1 VLLKCDLDF
10 LKTIEQ
16 DPIRPV
22 ELLGDP
28 KRRFEMPF
36 EVYALVEKQGFGTAT
51 NAVACIAHAWFVPET
66 EDDLMEIAHAGS
78 GSGCALAGAAEGGD
92 IVVPY
97 SLWSNKK
104 GCGTLMINALLH
116 KFKDAGKI
124 ITMSPKTEM
133 AQKFHESNGAF
144 LLQSNEESNNFE
156 YPRNSGD

>member
-1 VLLKCDLDF
+1 MLLKCDLDF
-10 LKTIEQ
+10 LKIVEQ
-16 DPIRPV
+16 DPIRPM
-22 ELLGDP
+22 ELLGGP
-28 KRRFEMPF
+28 KRRFETPF
-36 EVYALVEKQGFGTAT
+36 EVYALIEKQGFGVAT
-51 NAVACIAHAWFVPET
+51 NAVACIAHAWFIPET
-66 EDDLMEIAHAGS
+66 EADLMEIRQGNQHRIRS
-78 GSGCALAGAAEGGD
+78 EGGN

-104 GCGTLMINALLH
+104 GCGTLLINALLH

-133 AQKFHESNGAF
+133 ARKFHESNGAF

>member
-1 VLLKCDLDF
+1 MLLKCDLDF

-51 NAVACIAHAWFVPET
+51 NAVACIAHAWFIPET
-66 EDDLMEIAHAGS
+66 EDDLMEIGQDS
-78 GSGCALAGAAEGGD
+78 EGGN
-92 IVVPY
+92 IIVPY

-116 KFKDAGKI
+116 KFKDEGKI

-133 AQKFHESNGAF
+133 AQKFHESNGAV
-144 LLQSNEESNNFE
+144 LIQSNEESNNFE
-156 YPRNSGD
+156 YPCNSGD

>member
-1 VLLKCDLDF
+1 MLLKCDLDF

-22 ELLGDP
+22 ELLGEP

-66 EDDLMEIAHAGS
+66 EDDLAHIALGRPLYLPDDPHTAEI
-78 GSGCALAGAAEGGD
+78 
-92 IVVPY
+92 IVPY

-116 KFKDAGKI
+116 KFKDEGKI

-133 AQKFHESNGAF
+133 AQKFHESNGAV
-144 LLQSNEESNNFE
+144 LIQSNEESNNFE
-156 YPRNSGD
+156 YPCNSGD

>member
-1 VLLKCDLDF
+1 MLLKCDLDF

-36 EVYALVEKQGFGTAT
+36 EVYALVEKQGFGVAT
-51 NAVACIAHAWFVPET
+51 NAVACIAHAWFVPQT
-66 EDDLMEIAHAGS
+66 EDDLMEIGQDS
-78 GSGCALAGAAEGGD
+78 EGGN
-92 IVVPY
+92 IIVPY

-133 AQKFHESNGAF
+133 AQKFHESNGAV
-144 LLQSNEESNNFE
+144 LIQSNEESNNFE
-156 YPRNSGD
+156 YPCNLGD